1 MDDFGTGHCSFAYL
15 KDLPV
20 QYIKIDSVFIRDILE
35 NPLSDAIVA
44 AMTKIATV
52 MHAATVAEHV
62 ENDGVLQRLRDHEV
76 DFVQGFAIDR
86 PKPLAEVLEELEPA
100 LLLDTPINVVKKVS

>member
-1 MDDFGTGHCSFAYL
+1 M
-15 KDLPV
+15 PV
-20 QYIKIDSVFIRDILE
+20 QFIKIDGVFIRDILE

-44 AMTKIATV
+44 AMTNIAGV

-62 ENDGVLQRLRDHEV
+62 ENDLVLQRLRHHEV

-86 PKPLAEVLEELEPA
+86 PSPLSDLLENMDSSV
-100 LLLDTPINVVKKVS
+100 LLDTSTNVLKNLS